1 MVYKPKEEASK
12 GGRSAADQTK
22 EDEDEEIVQPKAQR
36 RQRGR
41 RDLEE
46 EDGDEARDAPKQT
59 RRRT

>member
-22 EDEDEEIVQPKAQR
+22 VDEDEEEVQPKAQR
-36 RQRGR
+36 RNRR

-46 EDGDEARDAPKQT
+46 EDGDDARDAPKQ